1 MSSPL
6 TSSKD
11 SVIRTGGY
19 DIRQQ
24 LSITRSFTPNFTKK
38 LKDGSPLPPLSYTRF
53 EARVTCKVSEIVNS
67 GNVVIASPGSLLGVD
82 GVPDA
87 SATSVLSVLNGR
99 LARQF
104 YARAKSAQS
113 SIGVSIAEAP
123 RTINLIAD
131 RAKRIALAMKALKR
145 FDVRTAFSLLKIKR
159 PIDQAKLERKAR
171 SLRRRKRASSKWAA
185 KTWLEVQYGWKPL
198 LSEVYDAA
206 EDLASRQRKVP
217 SDIYISVS
225 GKERQRVTT
234 FLGGSPSYINQ
245 SLKKVRDGS
254 YVEVRSRIQCNFRVV
269 DNQKRTAN
277 GLGLTNVASL
287 AWEML
292 PWSFVVDWFV
302 PVGDFLNSLTAL
314 TGLTFISGL
323 QTTRTEKKYGY
334 SYGPM
339 GRSSAHTPARFFRDK
354 VTWEQDEYTFSRTI
368 LGGPPSVGSVLRVN
382 SIDKA
387 FNLLHATNALALM
400 RQVFGK

>member
-11 SVIRTGGY
+11 SVLRTGGY
-19 DIRQQ
+19 DVRQQ
-24 LSITRSFTPNFTKK
+24 LSISRQFTPNFTEK
-38 LKDGSPLPPLSYTRF
+38 LKKGTPLPPLGYTRS

-87 SATSVLSVLNGR
+87 SASSLLSVLNGR

-123 RTINLIAD
+123 RTINLIAE
-131 RAKRIALAMKALKR
+131 RATRIARAMQALKR
-145 FDVRTAFSLLKIKR
+145 FDVRTAFSLMKIKR
-159 PIDQAKLERKAR
+159 PIELAKLDRKAR
-171 SLRRRKRASSKWAA
+171 SMRRRKRSSSKWAA

-198 LSEVYDAA
+198 LAEVYNAA
-206 EDLASRQRKVP
+206 EDLASRQRKVS

-225 GKERQRVTT
+225 GRDRQRVTT
-234 FLGGSPSYINQ
+234 FLGGSPAYINQ
-245 SLKKVRDGS
+245 SLKKVRPGS
-254 YVEVRSRIQCNFRVV
+254 YVEVRSRIQCRFRVA
-269 DNQKRTAN
+269 DQGRRTAN

-302 PVGDFLNSLTAL
+302 PVGDFLNSLSAL
-314 TGLTFISGL
+314 SGLTFIDGI

-339 GRSSAHTPARFFRDK
+339 GRSSAHIPARYFRDK
-354 VTWEQDEYTFSRTI
+354 VTWEQDEYSFSRTV
-368 LGGPPSVGSVLRVN
+368 LGGPPSVGSVLRLN
-382 SIDKA
+382 SLDKA
-387 FNLLHATNALALM
+387 FGLTHCTNALALM
-400 RQVFGK
+400 RTVFGR